1 MPSERPPA
9 WQKNVKNETIEGFM
23 TGMPVPVLSQ
33 PSWDQCQAPNIYNG
47 TWFIIIS
54 VWFFGFVGCEPDWP
68 IGSEASAAKTIYR
81 KVSVD
86 RNIATRTQTP
96 K

>member
-1 MPSERPPA
+1 MELNNIKS
-9 WQKNVKNETIEGFM
+9 KNSTSNYKSNVKNETIEGFM

-54 VWFFGFVGCEPDWP
+54 VWFFGFVIFFVEFILILVPS
-68 IGSEASAAKTIYR
+68 IS
-81 KVSVD
+81 
-86 RNIATRTQTP
+86 
-96 K
+96 